1 MPGVSPDAL
10 DQVKR
15 AFKGIFR
22 KNKQQ
27 QKPSETSSQSTDG
40 TAEFSRPEST
50 STGQTQHRYPAP
62 ATTAA
67 MGTSPAGTSY
77 PESHQPAMTGT
88 TEPHRASTTE
98 PSASA
103 AAATG
108 CDTLVAEE
116 ITKEVQ
122 TGDTEITSD
131 EVKHGTALRNEHTAA
146 TTSHSPRE
154 LTAPTEA
161 PYTTGLISANSATS
175 GPPQLDGEGDSLPSP
190 AEPAPLASQS
200 APALP
205 SPSKVLER
213 GLNTCELRIKW
224 LEFNRARYRWL
235 LDREEAKLEK
245 GYAKSERRSARKPK
259 SKRRARKLALAKTAL
274 IESRTSRPL
283 RESGADDDTRKL
295 VEKRRE
301 HHSLVVQAFESAEAC
316 STAPAEDRDAKLRE
330 HKKRMVA
337 LEAAESKVLADIHR
351 LEKEGNHTVTG
362 YQQPSPPS
370 PSDGSFRPWL
380 GGALI

>member
-1 MPGVSPDAL
+1 MPGVPPDAL

-15 AFKGIFR
+15 AFKGMFR

-77 PESHQPAMTGT
+77 PESHQPPMMGT

-98 PSASA
+98 PRAST

-108 CDTLVAEE
+108 CDTVVAEE
-116 ITKEVQ
+116 EVQ

-131 EVKHGTALRNEHTAA
+131 EVKHGTALRNE
-146 TTSHSPRE
+146 RE
-154 LTAPTEA
+154 CFNEQIVIFQCR
-161 PYTTGLISANSATS
+161 LILAGELNLHRWLRSQR
-175 GPPQLDGEGDSLPSP
+175 QLCLRRP
-190 AEPAPLASQS
+190 AHLRTILLICGI
-200 APALP
+200 ALP
-205 SPSKVLER
+205 SPNKVLKR

-235 LDREEAKLEK
+235 LDEEEAKLEK

-301 HHSLVVQAFESAEAC
+301 HHSLLVQAVVSAEAC

-351 LEKEGNHTVTG
+351 SEKEGNHTVTG